1 MPFVE
6 SLSAIATSPFSKAI
20 GSAAISYTA
29 HYGMTKAYNMMCVPD
44 GIYGFLQGLVTSG
57 SPVCQATVQIISS
70 TQISYSQ
77 MIMITISRI
86 VLDYV
91 APGVNTK

>member
-1 MPFVE
+1 MPIIEAFTGF
-6 SLSAIATSPFSKAI
+6 ATSPFSKAI
-20 GSAAISYTA
+20 GSAIISYTA
-29 HYGMTKAYNMMCVPD
+29 HYGMTKAYTTMCVPD

-77 MIMITISRI
+77 MIMIGISRVI
-86 VLDYV
+86 LDYV
-91 APGVNTK
+91 APGVSTK